1 MLQLACDRLL
11 TITADVRHASSK
23 RPSCKHMAQVVSP
36 PCYPTVIIQVADV
49 SSSGQMASPH
59 GCPHACPRTCTP
71 PPPPCPPASS
81 QPPEQSRHACASQ
94 PPLPNLSG
102 ALPNDPP
109 PCAVRCPCLVSS
121 RAERTTMAF
130 FVVHASTEGR
140 RVLLSSRKTSRTRA
154 TPIRRPIAAWR
165 DRGHTR
171 RSLSLDGYG
180 ANTPR
185 GRSSCAPPTGLPPT
199 CENAPKN
206 APNAPHRQDST
217 PSLRNA
223 PNAAACLVRVETK
236 RCPTG
241 TAGLLEERSYP
252 P

>member
-36 PCYPTVIIQVADV
+36 PCYPTMIIQVADV

-71 PPPPCPPASS
+71 PPPHARPPVPSPQSS
-81 QPPEQSRHACASQ
+81 RDTRVRRSRHYPISRVRS
-94 PPLPNLSG
+94 PTT
-102 ALPNDPP
+102 PP
-109 PCAVRCPCLVSS
+109 PCAVRCPCLVSP

-140 RVLLSSRKTSRTRA
+140 RVLLSGRKTSRTRA

-185 GRSSCAPPTGLPPT
+185 GRSSCAPL
-199 CENAPKN
+199 
-206 APNAPHRQDST
+206 PHRHDSPQPAKMLRKMLRMRPTDRT
-217 PSLRNA
+217 PPPPCEMLRM
-223 PNAAACLVRVETK
+223 
-236 RCPTG
+236 
-241 TAGLLEERSYP
+241 LLPASYE
-252 P
+252 

>member
-1 MLQLACDRLL
+1 MPAH
-11 TITADVRHASSK
+11 VHA
-23 RPSCKHMAQVVSP
+23 P
-36 PCYPTVIIQVADV
+36 P
-49 SSSGQMASPH
+49 G
-59 GCPHACPRTCTP
+59 
-71 PPPPCPPASS
+71 PPASS

-109 PCAVRCPCLVSS
+109 PMRHPLPVPCLASS
-121 RAERTTMAF
+121 RAERTMMAF
-130 FVVHASTEGR
+130 FVVQASTEGR
-140 RVLLSSRKTSRTRA
+140 RVLLSGSKTSRTRV
-154 TPIRRPIAAWR
+154 TPIRRPIAASR

-180 ANTPR
+180 ANTPQ
-185 GRSSCAPPTGLPPT
+185 GRSSCAPLPHRQDSPQPAK
-199 CENAPKN
+199 NAPKN

>member
-1 MLQLACDRLL
+1 MPAH
-11 TITADVRHASSK
+11 VHA
-23 RPSCKHMAQVVSP
+23 P
-36 PCYPTVIIQVADV
+36 
-49 SSSGQMASPH
+49 
-59 GCPHACPRTCTP
+59 PHARPPVPSPQSSRDTRVRRSRHYPISRVRSPTTP
-71 PPPPCPPASS
+71 PM
-81 QPPEQSRHACASQ
+81 RR
-94 PPLPNLSG
+94 PLP
-102 ALPNDPP
+102 
-109 PCAVRCPCLVSS
+109 VPCLASS
-121 RAERTTMAF
+121 RAERTMMAF
-130 FVVHASTEGR
+130 FVVQASTEGR
-140 RVLLSSRKTSRTRA
+140 RVLLSGSKTSRTRV
-154 TPIRRPIAAWR
+154 TPIRRPIAASR

-185 GRSSCAPPTGLPPT
+185 GRSSCAPLPHRQDSPQPAK
-199 CENAPKN
+199 NAPKN